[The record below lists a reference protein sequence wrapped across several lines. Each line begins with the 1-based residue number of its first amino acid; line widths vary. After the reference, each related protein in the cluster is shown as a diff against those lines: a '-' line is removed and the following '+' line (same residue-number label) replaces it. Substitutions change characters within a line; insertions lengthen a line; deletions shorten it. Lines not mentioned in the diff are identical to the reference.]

1 MEKVEFKKLPVF
13 QATLE
18 NFWQAGI
25 EMGIVGAGNGQHF
38 DDCVGNSKKPW
49 LVVGVKGLANQLQIS
64 ISTVNRMLA
73 DGVIDSATYQYGKT
87 VLFDVNAVLDLLRK
101 DKKK

>member
-1 MEKVEFKKLPVF
+1 MDKDEFKKLPVF

-49 LVVGVKGLANQLQIS
+49 LVVGVK
-64 ISTVNRMLA
+64 
-73 DGVIDSATYQYGKT
+73 
-87 VLFDVNAVLDLLRK
+87 
-101 DKKK
+101 

>member
-1 MEKVEFKKLPVF
+1 MKQPDLKKIPVF

-25 EMGIVGAGNGQHF
+25 ELGIVGAGNGLHIE
-38 DDCVGNSKKPW
+38 DCIGNGKRPW
-49 LVVGVKGLANQLQIS
+49 LVVGAKGLANQLQIS

-73 DGVIDSATYQYGKT
+73 EGVIDSATYQYGKT
-87 VLFDVNAVLDLLRK
+87 LLFDVNAVLDLLRR